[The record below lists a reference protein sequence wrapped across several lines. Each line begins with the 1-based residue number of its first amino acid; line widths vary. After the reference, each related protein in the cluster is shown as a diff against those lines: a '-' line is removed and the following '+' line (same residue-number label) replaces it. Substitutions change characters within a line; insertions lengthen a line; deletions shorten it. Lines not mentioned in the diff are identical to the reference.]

1 MLELN
6 QLRHVLSELFFISA
20 SDKNRDL
27 SVAVR
32 TNHLLALVWLSIKE
46 FDPFTLRQ
54 IDLPAFCVFLQKRR
68 SEQCIA
74 KHILV
79 LAGKRSFIFGPE
91 ERQRP
96 HHRHIASHTH
106 TGEENGNPMI
116 SFPYTKSAIDGTVA
130 AFDDTVHKILKKDF
144 RSCSNDPR
152 TCSNCDFRYYCQ
164 K

>member
-46 FDPFTLRQ
+46 SDPFTLRQ
-54 IDLPAFCVFLQKRR
+54 IDLPTFCVFLQKRR

-79 LAGKRSFIFGPE
+79 LAGKCSFIFGP
-91 ERQRP
+91 
-96 HHRHIASHTH
+96 
-106 TGEENGNPMI
+106 
-116 SFPYTKSAIDGTVA
+116 
-130 AFDDTVHKILKKDF
+130 
-144 RSCSNDPR
+144 
-152 TCSNCDFRYYCQ
+152 
-164 K
+164 

>member
-46 FDPFTLRQ
+46 SDPFTLRQ
-54 IDLPAFCVFLQKRR
+54 IDLPTFCVFLQKRR

-91 ERQRP
+91 KRQRP
-96 HHRHIASHTH
+96 HHRHIVSHTRLRSL
-106 TGEENGNPMI
+106 PKLRAQP
-116 SFPYTKSAIDGTVA
+116 FPQLVPEAHLIDKFGRIVGSSQIPRA
-130 AFDDTVHKILKKDF
+130 AFVVALTARHQLLELPAVRL
-144 RSCSNDPR
+144 
-152 TCSNCDFRYYCQ
+152 
-164 K
+164 